1 MAVSLKG
8 KSFLAISDFSREE
21 LEEIIAQG
29 EKLKLEH
36 LAEKDEPLL
45 KGKSIGVIFEK
56 PSTRTRISFAVG
68 IYQLG
73 AQALVLDSSNMQLK
87 RGETVAD
94 TAKVLSRYLHAVVA
108 RVYAHKTLEE
118 LRDNGT
124 IPVINALSDYTHP
137 CQIMGDLLTI
147 KEKKHRLEGLKLAYL
162 GDGNNVCHSLMFGGT
177 KFGMHVSIATPEG
190 YEPDKKVTELSQ
202 RFAKES
208 GGSLTVTHDPA
219 EAAKD
224 ADVIYTDVWA
234 SMGEEAEHDKRVKV
248 MKPYQINDSIVKKA
262 NRDAIIM
269 HCLPAHRGEEITD
282 SVIDGPHSVVWDQ
295 AENRLHIQKA
305 ILSLFV

>member
-1 MAVSLKG
+1 MATNLKG
-8 KSFLAISDFSREE
+8 KSFIQISDFSREE
-21 LEEIIAQG
+21 LEEILAQG

-36 LAEKDEPLL
+36 LSGKDEPLL
-45 KGKSIGVIFEK
+45 KGKSIGVLFEK

-68 IYQLG
+68 IFELG
-73 AQALVLDSSNMQLK
+73 AQALVLDTSNLQLK

-94 TAKVLSRYLHAVVA
+94 TARVLSRYLHSVVA

-118 LRDNGT
+118 LRDYGSV
-124 IPVINALSDYTHP
+124 PVINALSDYTHP

-147 KEKKHRLEGLKLAYL
+147 SEKKNRLSGLKLAYL

-177 KFGMHVSIATPEG
+177 KFGMHVSVATPEG
-190 YEPDKKVTELSQ
+190 YEPNSKAKKLSEQ
-202 RFAKES
+202 FAKES
-208 GGSLTVTHDPA
+208 GGSLTITHNPM
-219 EAAKD
+219 EAVKD

-248 MKPYQINDSIVKKA
+248 MKPYQINDNLVSKA
-262 NRDAIIM
+262 NKNAIVM
-269 HCLPAHRGEEITD
+269 HCLPAHRGEEIVD

>member
-1 MAVSLKG
+1 MAHSLKG
-8 KSFLAISDFSREE
+8 KSFLQISDFSREE
-21 LEEIIAQG
+21 LEEILAQG
-29 EKLKLEH
+29 EKLKLDH
-36 LAEKDEPLL
+36 LSGKDEPLL
-45 KGKSIGVIFEK
+45 KGKSIGVLFEK

-68 IYQLG
+68 IFELG
-73 AQALVLDSSNMQLK
+73 AQALILDTSNLQLK

-94 TAKVLSRYLHAVVA
+94 TARVLSRYLHAIVA

-118 LRDNGT
+118 LRDYGSV
-124 IPVINALSDYTHP
+124 PVINALSDFTHP

-147 KEKKHRLEGLKLAYL
+147 REKKNRLDGLKLAYL

-177 KFGMHVSIATPEG
+177 KFGMHVAVATPEG
-190 YEPDKKVTELSQ
+190 YEPDEKVTELSKK
-202 RFAKES
+202 FAEES
-208 GGSLTVTHDPA
+208 GGAITLTHDPF
-219 EAAKD
+219 EAVKD

-234 SMGEEAEHDKRVKV
+234 SMGEEAEHDERVKV
-248 MKPYQINDSIVKKA
+248 MKPYQINDNLVDKARKDVIV
-262 NRDAIIM
+262 M
-269 HCLPAHRGEEITD
+269 HCLPAHRGEEIVD

>member
-1 MAVSLKG
+1 MAINLKG
-8 KSFLAISDFSREE
+8 KSFLTIGDFSREE

-29 EKLKLEH
+29 EKLKLDH
-36 LAEKDEPLL
+36 LSGKDEPLL

-68 IYQLG
+68 IFQLG
-73 AQALVLDSSNMQLK
+73 AQALVLNSSNMQLK

-94 TAKVLSRYLHAVVA
+94 TARVLSRYLHAVVA
-108 RVYAHKTLEE
+108 RVYSHKTLEE

-124 IPVINALSDYTHP
+124 IPVINALSDFTHP

-147 KEKKHRLEGLKLAYL
+147 KEKKLELEGLKLAYL

-177 KFGMHVSIATPEG
+177 KFGMHVAVATPKG
-190 YEPDKKVTELSQ
+190 YEPNKKVIELSSK
-202 RFAKES
+202 FARES
-208 GGSLTVTHDPA
+208 GGSLTVTHDPI

-224 ADVIYTDVWA
+224 ADIIYTDVWA

-248 MKPYQINDSIVKKA
+248 MRPYQINDNIVSKA
-262 NRDAIIM
+262 NSNVIVM

-282 SVIDGPHSVVWDQ
+282 SVIDSPHSVVWDQ

-305 ILSLFV
+305 ILSLLV

>member
-8 KSFLAISDFSREE
+8 KSFLQISDYSREE
-21 LEEIIAQG
+21 LEEILAQG
-29 EKLKLEH
+29 EKLKIEH
-36 LAEKDEPLL
+36 LAGRDERLL
-45 KGKSIGVIFEK
+45 QGKSIGVIFEK

-68 IYQLG
+68 IFELG
-73 AQALVLDSSNMQLK
+73 AQALVLDTSNLQLK

-94 TAKVLSRYLHAVVA
+94 TARVLSRYLNAVVA
-108 RVYAHKTLEE
+108 RVYSHKTLEE
-118 LRDNGT
+118 LRDYGSV
-124 IPVINALSDYTHP
+124 PVVNALSDYTHP

-147 KEKKHRLEGLKLAYL
+147 KEKKNRLSGLKLAYL

-177 KFGMHVSIATPEG
+177 KFGMHVAVATPEG
-190 YEPDKKVTELSQ
+190 YEPDKKVIELSEK
-202 RFAKES
+202 FAQES
-208 GGSLTVTHDPA
+208 GGTLTITHNPS
-219 EAAKD
+219 EAVKD

-248 MKPYQINDSIVKKA
+248 MKPYQINDNLVSMARK
-262 NRDAIIM
+262 DAIVM
-269 HCLPAHRGEEITD
+269 HCLPAHRGEEIVD

>member
-1 MAVSLKG
+1 MARSLKG
-8 KSFLAISDFSREE
+8 KSFLQISDFSREE
-21 LEEIIAQG
+21 LEEILAQG
-29 EKLKLEH
+29 EKLKLDH
-36 LAEKDEPLL
+36 LSGKDEPLL
-45 KGKSIGVIFEK
+45 KGKSIGVLFEK

-68 IYQLG
+68 IFELG
-73 AQALVLDSSNMQLK
+73 AQALILDTSNLQLK

-94 TAKVLSRYLHAVVA
+94 TARVLSRYLHAIVA

-118 LRDNGT
+118 LRDYGSV
-124 IPVINALSDYTHP
+124 PVINALSDFTHP

-147 KEKKHRLEGLKLAYL
+147 REKKNRLDGLKLAYL

-177 KFGMHVSIATPEG
+177 KFGMHVAVATPEG
-190 YEPDKKVTELSQ
+190 YEPDEKVTKLS
-202 RFAKES
+202 RKFAEES
-208 GGSLTVTHDPA
+208 GGSLTLTHDPFKA
-219 EAAKD
+219 VKD

-234 SMGEEAEHDKRVKV
+234 SMGEEAEHDERVKV
-248 MKPYQINDSIVKKA
+248 MKPYQINDNLVNKAHKDVIV
-262 NRDAIIM
+262 M
-269 HCLPAHRGEEITD
+269 HCLPAHRGEEIVD